1 MILIIKRKKYYYS
14 VISRKI
20 AIRLILQA
28 RGENGLFARPRSYAA
43 GRQVTAHNLHKLL
56 RRIARL
62 RAIICARIRTP
73 FRLHQPFPGNSGIT
87 LPAYIVKLL
96 YNSGEFCCRIYLL
109 PRSLVGCI
117 SILSSGIF
125 SVTLVTVNFYTRN
138 SKIFEISNYSISR
151 QCRYHEVS
159 CGYCYYYFFFWSSK
173 RSEWNAIEKRSP
185 RTDERNEK
193 QLLWNDRRNEISTS
207 FTLVRPFG
215 GT

>member
-1 MILIIKRKKYYYS
+1 M
-14 VISRKI
+14 
-20 AIRLILQA
+20 
-28 RGENGLFARPRSYAA
+28 
-43 GRQVTAHNLHKLL
+43 TAHNLHKLL

-125 SVTLVTVNFYTRN
+125 SLTLVTVNFYTRN